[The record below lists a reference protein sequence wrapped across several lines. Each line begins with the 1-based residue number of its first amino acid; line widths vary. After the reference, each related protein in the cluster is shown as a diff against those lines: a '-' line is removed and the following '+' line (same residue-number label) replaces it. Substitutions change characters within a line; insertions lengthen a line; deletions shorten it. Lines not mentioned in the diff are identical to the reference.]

1 MLTPSP
7 PSIKLQ
13 VYIQKL
19 RESLAE
25 LHVAKQI
32 ALSSEDYQA
41 ATQLKEKIA
50 VVQIQIA
57 QVEDQFTTDI
67 LQNTITGW
75 QNELVNA
82 IQEQLNGMQKVC
94 YPASPCDGLIY
105 EPMYICR

>member
-1 MLTPSP
+1 M
-7 PSIKLQ
+7 
-13 VYIQKL
+13 
-19 RESLAE
+19 AE
-25 LHVAKQI
+25 LHVAKQL

-94 YPASPCDGLIY
+94 YPASPVTD
-105 EPMYICR
+105 